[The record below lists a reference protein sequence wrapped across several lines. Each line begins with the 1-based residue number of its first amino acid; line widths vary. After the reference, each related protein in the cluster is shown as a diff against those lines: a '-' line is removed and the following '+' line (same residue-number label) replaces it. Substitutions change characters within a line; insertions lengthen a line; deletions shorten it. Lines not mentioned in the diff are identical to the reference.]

1 MKLIALSTVAV
12 AASLLTST
20 AFADH
25 PVSGGGFGPAYASD
39 QPYINHGAG
48 YVYNSD
54 SVNSRNVIASLGASA
69 ATGATSYHVYGYN
82 YGLTL
87 SCYVYDWNI
96 NTGSIVSAGNSTTAN
111 GSFDFFITVNTTSGN
126 SYASTIWC
134 VLPRTNPG
142 SAQINY
148 AVGP

>member
-1 MKLIALSTVAV
+1 MKTTALATIAV
-12 AASLLTST
+12 AASLITSN

-25 PVSGGGFGPAYASD
+25 PVSGGGFTAGYVSD
-39 QPYINHGAG
+39 QPYIYHGAG
-48 YVYNSD
+48 MVYNGD
-54 SVNSRNVIASLGASA
+54 SVNARNVTASLGASA
-69 ATGATSYHVYGYN
+69 ATGPTTYHVYGYN

-87 SCYVYDWNI
+87 SCYVYDWNLS
-96 NTGSIVSAGNSTTAN
+96 TGSTVSAGNSTTAN
-111 GSFDFFITVNTTSGN
+111 GSFDFFITVNTSSGN

-142 SAQINY
+142 AAQIYY